1 MHTIITR
8 SVATFALVALVTPG
22 AVSAQSVSDVQSQIK
37 SLMDQ
42 IKALQTQL
50 IALRAS
56 STPPVPPQ
64 WNTDNATST
73 RPIPPKM
80 KWCIN
85 LARNIRLGDRGDDI
99 RQLQDMLR
107 EDGRFGFNASSTGFF
122 GPMTAQAIAKWQM
135 HNGIASS
142 TDGSVGPKTR
152 AFFRDCGMGNMGGT
166 SGPSAFR
173 NLGEKLRD
181 FFGIGDEDRRDQAA
195 GKVKSVSGSSFV
207 IERPNGFSRT
217 INVTASTTIKVV
229 AASSSQPAVG
239 TMADIIVDKLVIA
252 EGTGNADGSLTA
264 LHIKVGIA
272 PMLNS
277 MLKLDV
283 PPFPPMPHIPGTQ
296 NPNPT
301 SNSGQ

>member
-8 SVATFALVALVTPG
+8 SVATFALIALMTPG
-22 AVSAQSVSDVQSQIK
+22 AVSAQSVSDIQSQIK

-56 STPPVPPQ
+56 STPPVPPK
-64 WNTDNATST
+64 WNEGTATST
-73 RPIPPKM
+73 HPMPPKA
-80 KWCIN
+80 KWCIS
-85 LARNIRLGDRGDDI
+85 LVRNIRLGDRGDDI

-122 GPMTAQAIAKWQM
+122 GPMTAQAMAKWQM
-135 HNGIASS
+135 MNNVASS

-152 AFFRDCGMGNMGGT
+152 AFFRDCGMGNQGDT
-166 SGPSAFR
+166 NAPSALR
-173 NLGEKLRD
+173 NLGDKLRD

-195 GKVKSVSGSSFV
+195 GKVKSVSSSSFV

-229 AASSSQPAVG
+229 AASSSQPTTG
-239 TMADIIVDKLVIA
+239 TMADILVEKLVIA

-264 LHIKVGIA
+264 LHVKVGVA
-272 PMLNS
+272 PM
-277 MLKLDV
+277 MHGMPKLDV
-283 PPFPPMPHIPGTQ
+283 PPFPPTPKMPDTQ
-296 NPNPT
+296 NPT
-301 SNSGQ
+301 TNSGRQ